1 MEFFRDT
8 NIDFLGKK
16 WYFLIFSL
24 IFSVAGVLSMAFWHG
39 IPLGVDFRGGTLVY
53 VKYAHTPD
61 PSAIHT
67 EIERAGLKN
76 ARVQRYGQPGNNEVL
91 IALDIQETSEQA
103 LDKGKTQIIQALES
117 HAAAGQAGPQQ
128 LQFVDRRELSFGEG
142 PASPRIG
149 RRGQPALHRDSSGI
163 VDYRDKTKSGVLGSI
178 DELKSVADPA
188 VVASLQESFFVSDF
202 GIRNVEIVGPQVG
215 QQLRK
220 QAILATLYS
229 LGGMLIY
236 LGFRFEWIYGVAAVL
251 TVFHDT
257 LITVGAFSLLNWE
270 ISLTVIAAILTLIGY
285 SNNDTI
291 VVFDRIR
298 ENIKLLRREKLAD
311 IVNKSIN
318 QTLSRT
324 ILTAG
329 LTFLTVL
336 ALFLFG
342 GEVLH
347 GFSFA
352 LVIGILIGTYSS
364 IAIAAPILVAYQ
376 DWRGGG
382 ARSRLPCHCG
392 RAAARRSRRKKLRSE
407 SGPSGVKSL
416 TCPQRQEFA
425 EGSSERAGAKRMR
438 SVSKF
443 S

>member
-8 NIDFLGKK
+8 NIDCLGKK
-16 WYFLIFSL
+16 WYFLTFSL
-24 IFSVAGVLSMAFWHG
+24 IFSVAGLLSMAFWHG

-61 PSAIHT
+61 VSAIHG
-67 EIERAGLKN
+67 ELDRAGLKN
-76 ARVQRYGQPGNNEVL
+76 PRVQAYDQVHNSNEVL
-91 IALDIQETSEQA
+91 IQLDIQETSEQS
-103 LDKGKTQIIQALES
+103 LDKGKTEIIQALEGNVAS
-117 HAAAGQAGPQQ
+117 ANAGKQD
-128 LQFVDRRELSFGEG
+128 LNN
-142 PASPRIG
+142 ASSLALTNYLLEKDPLHLGSDANPRYTAI
-149 RRGQPALHRDSSGI
+149 AKAI
-163 VDYRDKTKSGVLGSI
+163 VDERDKVKSGVLGSI
-178 DELKSVADPA
+178 DELNGVVDGA
-188 VVASLQESFFVSDF
+188 VVASIKDGFFASDF

-229 LGGMLIY
+229 LAGMLIY
-236 LGFRFEWIYGVAAVL
+236 LALRFEWIYGVAAVL

-257 LITVGAFSLLNWE
+257 LITVGIFSLLNRE

-298 ENIKLLRREKLAD
+298 ENIKLLRRENLAD

-342 GEVLH
+342 GEVLR
-347 GFSFA
+347 GFSLA

-376 DWRGGG
+376 EWRSERGKKPISMPVRTGGG
-382 ARSRLPCHCG
+382 PNQPKG
-392 RAAARRSRRKKLRSE
+392 PTMRKEK
-407 SGPSGVKSL
+407 VK
-416 TCPQRQEFA
+416 
-425 EGSSERAGAKRMR
+425 
-438 SVSKF
+438 V
-443 S
+443 